1 MSTYGYLHGQ
11 HVTVNM
17 TEAVFDSV
25 TAGVRHVM
33 VVAVRNISK
42 RGLRVRF
49 TPPRSPAF
57 KLHLQ
62 NDVELAPGLQMEAEL
77 AYFAE
82 TPADVEDLMVI
93 DVGRAGGESERIKI
107 PVRALVPGAK
117 LNFEAPFVDVEGD
130 SVFSINAG
138 GSAFFKPLSDG
149 GKHTAGKVLNSGELE
164 LLEEMLVDHYEANGG
179 VTTLSDGGSLV
190 ASGDDPLL
198 FTGATLSGDGGVCK
212 GEVKLAGD
220 AKLAPGNPENEGSTG
235 KLTIASVGPDP
246 SLWTFYLSGQPS

>member
-1 MSTYGYLHGQ
+1 MHCPSRKLLSLLGPGTRRCKEGSLHTAVLVRRCGAALVPWLAALVVSREPGCGRRASKMSTYGYLHGQ

-117 LNFEAPFVDVEGD
+117 LNFDT
-130 SVFSINAG
+130 
-138 GSAFFKPLSDG
+138 PLD
-149 GKHTAGKVLNSGELE
+149 
-164 LLEEMLVDHYEANGG
+164 
-179 VTTLSDGGSLV
+179 
-190 ASGDDPLL
+190 
-198 FTGATLSGDGGVCK
+198 FGAHSRRTS
-212 GEVKLAGD
+212 
-220 AKLAPGNPENEGSTG
+220 
-235 KLTIASVGPDP
+235 P
-246 SLWTFYLSGQPS
+246 SPPPPS